1 MTKHREGNAKDLSH
15 GGLSRRSFVGSALSL
30 PAIVAASRARAADPV
45 RIGWIPSLTGP
56 LATAAIG
63 FDHGVRFAVEELN
76 AKGGIGGR
84 PIELIVRDTGS
95 DPTRAVNFAQQ
106 LLFSEK
112 IHFML
117 GPVNSGE
124 SLATIPVV
132 SRAGIPNM
140 VTGAVEELI
149 DPVKYPLA
157 FRLANTTTQWITVG
171 NDYVVNTM
179 KLKKIA
185 IAGDTTGYGTSSVK
199 RATDLLKPMN
209 VQIVSTFLVDPN
221 KTDLSDEMNKARAA
235 GAEVIMP
242 WTAASGLAA
251 RLINTRGDMG
261 WAVPIIGHP
270 VVGAPSI
277 KPLLNKPEYWEN
289 TFATGYRSTSFGK
302 DGKLP
307 PRTQALID
315 AIRPKLGGKDIDF
328 NFWWIALGYDCV
340 KVVDYAVQKA
350 NSIDPAAIKKVLE
363 STSDL
368 PMVFANYTW
377 TPSDHNG
384 VPDKSVVV
392 NVANTFRDGCYL
404 IAEA

>member
-185 IAGDTTGYGTSSVK
+185 IAGDTTGTARRASS
-199 RATDLLKPMN
+199 
-209 VQIVSTFLVDPN
+209 
-221 KTDLSDEMNKARAA
+221 
-235 GAEVIMP
+235 G
-242 WTAASGLAA
+242 
-251 RLINTRGDMG
+251 
-261 WAVPIIGHP
+261 
-270 VVGAPSI
+270 
-277 KPLLNKPEYWEN
+277 
-289 TFATGYRSTSFGK
+289 
-302 DGKLP
+302 
-307 PRTQALID
+307 PRI
-315 AIRPKLGGKDIDF
+315 
-328 NFWWIALGYDCV
+328 
-340 KVVDYAVQKA
+340 
-350 NSIDPAAIKKVLE
+350 S
-363 STSDL
+363 
-368 PMVFANYTW
+368 
-377 TPSDHNG
+377 
-384 VPDKSVVV
+384 
-392 NVANTFRDGCYL
+392 
-404 IAEA
+404 